1 MTDGESEDEA
11 YDEVMRARW
20 GLPGTVRFAYLHSN
34 FDLIAKW
41 FRQTYRRFTDALKC
55 RETSNR
61 SRYKA
66 PEFPACTLILF
77 QAVMNIISH
86 TCSMCTFTE
95 RYTM

>member
-41 FRQTYRRFTDALKC
+41 FRQTYRRFMDALKC
-55 RETSNR
+55 R
-61 SRYKA
+61 
-66 PEFPACTLILF
+66 
-77 QAVMNIISH
+77 
-86 TCSMCTFTE
+86 
-95 RYTM
+95 